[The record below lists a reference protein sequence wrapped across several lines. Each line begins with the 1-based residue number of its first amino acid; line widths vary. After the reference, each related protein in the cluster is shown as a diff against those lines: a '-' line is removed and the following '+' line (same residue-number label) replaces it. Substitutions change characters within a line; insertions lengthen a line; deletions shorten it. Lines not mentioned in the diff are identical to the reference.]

1 MRRRGRAGRYLPVLN
16 PPRYDQ
22 VVSKPKC
29 VGKPD
34 VNTFRMSR
42 LMIVFP
48 GVLFGAK
55 PVCRREPRRGQDGIQ
70 GMYPSLFLFRCF
82 GRISGL
88 WWVNRVF
95 FCTLKKKNP
104 LKTKVSKVLRRAS
117 TNSSVPEG
125 KHQEAKVSADAGA
138 PLNLPWTNMAA
149 LMLL

>member
-1 MRRRGRAGRYLPVLN
+1 
-16 PPRYDQ
+16 
-22 VVSKPKC
+22 
-29 VGKPD
+29 
-34 VNTFRMSR
+34 
-42 LMIVFP
+42 
-48 GVLFGAK
+48 
-55 PVCRREPRRGQDGIQ
+55 
-70 GMYPSLFLFRCF
+70 MYPSLFLFRCF

-149 LMLL
+149 LMAFFSFQTHNRTIPVRKARKTLSVGGLR